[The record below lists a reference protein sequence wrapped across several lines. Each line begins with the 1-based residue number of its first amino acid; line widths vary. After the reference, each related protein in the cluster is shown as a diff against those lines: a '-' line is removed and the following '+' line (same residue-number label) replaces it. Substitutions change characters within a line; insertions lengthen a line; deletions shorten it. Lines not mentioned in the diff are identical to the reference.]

1 MNIIVLAAL
10 LTCTTGEA
18 RCTYF
23 ETQSPSFETQTM
35 IVVNICDVEPE
46 SAGAKP
52 AEFKARIGDTL
63 YQVKISPA
71 CETT

>member
-18 RCTYF
+18 RCT
-23 ETQSPSFETQTM
+23 SFETQTM
-35 IVVNICDVEPE
+35 TVVNICDVEPE
-46 SAGAKP
+46 SAGAEP
-52 AEFKARIGDTL
+52 AEFKARVQGKL

-71 CETT
+71 CEST